1 MVYLSMATE
10 KKYPI
15 KVIAQKTGLS
25 LHVIRAWEKRY
36 QAVRPE
42 RTNTNRR
49 LYSENDLQRLSLLK
63 QATDQGYNIGNIAE
77 LPLAELQ
84 ELVSDKPQIPV
95 STTPP
100 DSVTS
105 VQNYFEQC
113 MEAILDFDA
122 FKLEAI
128 LLKASTALTQPQ
140 LINEV
145 VMPILIRIG
154 EMWREGT
161 IRIMHEHMTSAVL
174 KTFLSNLRNSY
185 RPGLNAPIAIVTTP
199 LGQVHELG
207 ALIAAL
213 VAAAQGWQVI
223 YLGPNLP
230 AEEITAAAV
239 KKSAKVILLSI
250 VYPAEDPF
258 LRQELEKLGM
268 LLPEHVKIIIGGR
281 MAGHY
286 KDISERISVWGSN
299 DLNQFRRHL
308 ELIEEL

>member
-1 MVYLSMATE
+1 MATE

-15 KVIAQKTGLS
+15 KVIARKTGLS

-36 QAVRPE
+36 QVVHPE
-42 RTNTNRR
+42 RTDTNRR
-49 LYSENDLQRLSLLK
+49 LYSENDLQHLSLLK
-63 QATDQGYNIGNIAE
+63 QATDQGYNIGNIAG

-84 ELVSDKPQIPV
+84 ELVSDKPQIPE

-100 DSVTS
+100 GPVTS
-105 VQNYFEQC
+105 EQDYLEHC
-113 MEAILDFDA
+113 MQAILDFDA
-122 FKLEAI
+122 FRLETI
-128 LLKASTALTQPQ
+128 LLQASTALTQPQ
-140 LINEV
+140 LIDEV

-154 EMWREGT
+154 EMWRQGT

-239 KKSAKVILLSI
+239 KKWAKAVLLSI

-258 LRQELEKLGM
+258 LRQELEKLSM
-268 LLPEHVKIIIGGR
+268 LLPERVKIIIGGR
-281 MAGHY
+281 VAAHY
-286 KDISERISVWGSN
+286 QDISERISVWVSS
-299 DLNQFRRHL
+299 DLNLFRRNL
-308 ELIEEL
+308 ELIEKIE